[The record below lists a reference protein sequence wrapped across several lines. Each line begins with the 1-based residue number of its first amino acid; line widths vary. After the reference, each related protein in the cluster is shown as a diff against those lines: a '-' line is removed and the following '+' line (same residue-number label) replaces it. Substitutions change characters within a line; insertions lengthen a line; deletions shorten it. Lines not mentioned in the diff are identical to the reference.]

1 MNGTL
6 ARAERRAGRLVRIYP
21 KTWQSR
27 YGDEFTELLISE
39 FEEEPTSFRRT
50 ANVVLTGCMT
60 RLAPSGL
67 VGQGLQPSEQVRA
80 SVVSLG
86 CALAAFLAFGI
97 AMWSQLAIGWQW
109 SRPDTVG
116 TTTAM
121 IVMSAT
127 MMIFC
132 ALGLLAAVPIAWS
145 VLMRFARKD
154 GRTLLRPTLIFL
166 AGVTLLI
173 IGARHFGNGWPGTGG
188 HPWADQGIVPGGMAA
203 FTWASTLSV
212 SAYWMHPGALSSF
225 PPTEV
230 AWMAI
235 SPIAIGCVVLGAAS
249 TVRKLDLSPKVLRY
263 ESRLGSVASFAM
275 IAFLTGS
282 CFWIVDGGTGP
293 RDLFH
298 IGAID
303 IVEVVAMALALAV
316 ARIAVHRA
324 IDTHRLAPAH

>member
-1 MNGTL
+1 
-6 ARAERRAGRLVRIYP
+6 LVRIYP
-21 KTWQSR
+21 EAWRDR

-50 ANVVLTGCMT
+50 ANVVVTGSMT
-60 RLAPSGL
+60 RLVPSGL
-67 VGQGLQPSEQVRA
+67 VGQGLQPTEQIRA

-97 AMWSQLAIGWQW
+97 AMWSQLTIGWQW
-109 SRPDTVG
+109 SRPDTIG

-121 IVMSAT
+121 IVTSAT

-132 ALGLLAAVPIAWS
+132 ALGLLAAAPIAWS
-145 VLMRFARKD
+145 VLMRFARRD
-154 GRTLLRPTLIFL
+154 GRTLLRPTLLFL
-166 AGVTLLI
+166 AGSTLLI

-225 PPTEV
+225 PTSEV

-235 SPIAIGCVVLGAAS
+235 SPIAIVCVVLGAAS
-249 TVRKLDLSPKVLRY
+249 TVRRLELSPEVLRY
-263 ESRLGSVASFAM
+263 ESRLGSIASFAM
-275 IAFLTGS
+275 IAFLTG
-282 CFWIVDGGTGP
+282 CFFWIVDGGTGP

-303 IVEVVAMALALAV
+303 IVEVVVMGLALAV

-324 IDTHRLAPAH
+324 IDTRRFTPVH